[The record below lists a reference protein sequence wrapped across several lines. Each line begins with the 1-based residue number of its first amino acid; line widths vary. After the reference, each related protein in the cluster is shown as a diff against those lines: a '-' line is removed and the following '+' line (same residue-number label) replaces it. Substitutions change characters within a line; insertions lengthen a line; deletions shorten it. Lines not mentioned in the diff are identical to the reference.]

1 VENVHVDFC
10 KLRMRVLRTI
20 IVFGWLLVSQQVF
33 CTPRTV
39 VEQIATTI
47 ETNYFD
53 AAKAVEISAALRSAA
68 AAGRFD
74 ALTDPGD
81 LASVLSRRLQ
91 SFDHHFLVTWS
102 AERTGLEGLTRS
114 QHPVPQGFDEFE
126 RRTAYGFHAVEML
139 SGAIGYIDLRAFVD
153 LPGSPEDPVRRTADA
168 ALELVRNADAIILDL
183 RNNPGGSPD
192 MVGYLVSAFTDSKAD
207 IYNVLTYRDRTE
219 SERPKVPYPHPRLD
233 VPLYVLISGRTASA
247 AESLAYTLQASRR
260 AVIIGEISAGAA
272 NPGGPFPVGDGFSVF
287 VSISTLVNPITRTNW
302 EDVGVKPDVAV
313 AAEQALWRAQILA
326 LERVVRGA
334 PKSSDALD
342 ARWTLEA
349 LRAEHSRS
357 AGPSLSLYVGTY
369 DGARISM
376 TRDGNL
382 ELERGR
388 RPPWTLLRVY
398 GDIFFVHG
406 EPYRRVIFQRDT
418 AGYIRRFQLLRAGGP
433 STWFARDSHLPR
445 PR

>member
-1 VENVHVDFC
+1 VENSPLDFS
-10 KLRMRVLRTI
+10 KLRTRVLRTI
-20 IVFGWLLVSQQVF
+20 IVLQWLLFSQQVL

-53 AAKAVEISAALRSAA
+53 AARAVEISATLRSAA

-81 LASVLSRRLQ
+81 LASALSRRLQ

-102 AERTGLEGLTRS
+102 ADRTGFEAPAGS
-114 QHPVPQGFDEFE
+114 QHAVPQGSDEFE

-139 SGAIGYIDLRAFVD
+139 PGAIAYIDLRAFVD
-153 LPGSPEDPVRRTADA
+153 LPGGPEDPARRTADA
-168 ALELVRNADAIILDL
+168 ALALVRNADAIILDL

-192 MVGYLVSAFTDSKAD
+192 MVGYLVSAFTDPKAD
-207 IYNVLTYRDRTE
+207 IYNALTYRDHSE
-219 SERPKVPYPHPRLD
+219 SERPRMPYPNPRLD

-260 AVIIGEISAGAA
+260 AVIIGEISEGAA

-302 EDVGVKPDVAV
+302 EDVGVKPDVPV
-313 AAEQALWRAQILA
+313 AADQALGRAQILA
-326 LERVVRGA
+326 LETVVRGA
-334 PKSSDALD
+334 PKGSDALD
-342 ARWTLEA
+342 AQWTLEA
-349 LRAEHSRS
+349 LRAEHSRP
-357 AGPSLSLYVGTY
+357 AGPSLSVYVGTY

-382 ELERGR
+382 ALERGR
-388 RPPWTLLRVY
+388 RPPWPLLRVY
-398 GDIFFVHG
+398 GDTFFVRD
-406 EPYRRVIFQRDT
+406 EPYRRVIFQRDA
-418 AGYIRRFQLLRAGGP
+418 AGHIRRFQLLRADGP
-433 STWFARDSHLPR
+433 STWFARDSH
-445 PR
+445 

>member
-1 VENVHVDFC
+1 MENIHVDFST
-10 KLRMRVLRTI
+10 LRMRVLRTI
-20 IVFGWLLVSQQVF
+20 IVFQWLLLSQQVF
-33 CTPRTV
+33 STPRTV

-53 AAKAVEISAALRSAA
+53 AARGVAISAALRSAA
-68 AAGRFD
+68 TAGRFD

-102 AERTGLEGLTRS
+102 ADTTGFEGPT
-114 QHPVPQGFDEFE
+114 GE

-153 LPGSPEDPVRRTADA
+153 LAGGPEDPARRTADA

-192 MVGYLVSAFTDSKAD
+192 MVGYLVSAFTDPKAD
-207 IYNVLTYRDRTE
+207 IYNALTYRDHRD
-219 SERPKVPYPHPRLD
+219 SERPKVPYPNPRLD

-247 AESLAYTLQASRR
+247 GESLAYTLQASRR
-260 AVIIGEISAGAA
+260 AVIIGETSAGAA
-272 NPGGPFPVGDGFSVF
+272 NPGGLFPVGDGFSVF
-287 VSISTLVNPITRTNW
+287 VSISTLVNPTTRTNW

-313 AAEQALWRAQILA
+313 AAEQALGRAQILA
-326 LERVVRGA
+326 LESVVRAA
-334 PKSSDALD
+334 PKGSDALD

-388 RPPWTLLRVY
+388 RPPWTLLRVH
-398 GDIFFVHG
+398 GDIFFVHD

-418 AGYIRRFQLLRAGGP
+418 AGHIRRFQLLRAGGP